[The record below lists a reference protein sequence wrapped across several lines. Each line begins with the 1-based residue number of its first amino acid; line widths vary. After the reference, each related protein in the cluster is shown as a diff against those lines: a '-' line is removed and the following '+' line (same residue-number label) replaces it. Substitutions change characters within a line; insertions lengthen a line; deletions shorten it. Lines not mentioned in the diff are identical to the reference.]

1 MDLSWTL
8 DLKTAILTLLIA
20 PLFYFFLRRLYKFLR
35 RHLQYLL
42 DGFLWFV
49 GRYIVRSLA
58 ARTSLRRYCRTQLEA
73 AATKYLQVPGRAS
86 LALETDRI
94 FVTLKLEFGG
104 NQEGTF
110 SQGNLLTAG
119 QRVRVVGDPGSGKSS
134 LVKRIF
140 RDACR
145 TAMWEA
151 KDTRLPIIVELKRFT
166 PPKTATDEPEL
177 ASWAVNELR
186 STVTAVEGYAMGE
199 LFDSYIS
206 NNGLLVLL
214 DGLDEVSSEA
224 YERTATAIRAL
235 SRRLEHASSENAII
249 LTMRTQFHQQVRDD
263 FADDFPPTLYIRA
276 FSPGEIYTFL
286 NRWPFRHNKARAI
299 TRIYSDLTDRPT
311 LREQREA
318 ILGRLAYQN
327 LTDANRPPNSLSW
340 REAVEVVSDVY
351 GCDHSGVGERY
362 FRELARDTGIISE
375 ERERESFRFIHL
387 TFCEFLAAKEC
398 AQGRANGWDDLMAAH
413 RRFGDA
419 SLPPLRTRLLEVIP
433 FTCALLPRVQRP
445 DALDEIAKLGDRQ
458 VMGRCFLE
466 TQAYDHSRWQS
477 YSEEEAASLTE
488 VSEEEWNEDW
498 LRRLHLFN
506 VVLRDAEEWG
516 KHVGRKPT
524 TITLDQVF
532 SILVGSSRQRLIR
545 VFSAYAAQ
553 DAGAAF
559 RLAEACGVDLV
570 LEHPGLLIANCTN
583 PPFLAIAMQR
593 AMEERRRTVR
603 WTQILAEAALRSN
616 VVAATLQSSPSPDEW
631 RALVQRVDFRSRWSL
646 RAAQVSVF
654 FDDTDVH
661 LAYLDMGV
669 DVSDTV
675 GPMTDTSYYT
685 DCLTLALSSP
695 SPQHGEEFSA
705 LRVLGRVSPPTSLL
719 PAKAINALAAP
730 PLVAGVAFAALGFGL
745 VSDEFLPESLRLS
758 PRSYTLLP
766 PIMFLISSL
775 AVGYTSARSGLYR
788 SLINIDPY
796 YRFMTERPWRWVFHP
811 GKALLFI
818 QSRAAVKAF
827 RELRS
832 PRAFTFNWREQSNYH
847 SEPKE
852 EPVDP

>member
-1 MDLSWTL
+1 
-8 DLKTAILTLLIA
+8 
-20 PLFYFFLRRLYKFLR
+20 
-35 RHLQYLL
+35 
-42 DGFLWFV
+42 
-49 GRYIVRSLA
+49 
-58 ARTSLRRYCRTQLEA
+58 
-73 AATKYLQVPGRAS
+73 
-86 LALETDRI
+86 
-94 FVTLKLEFGG
+94 
-104 NQEGTF
+104 
-110 SQGNLLTAG
+110 
-119 QRVRVVGDPGSGKSS
+119 VRVVGDPGSGKSS

-166 PPKTATDEPEL
+166 PPKTATEEPEL

-224 YERTATAIRAL
+224 YERTATALRAL

-311 LREQREA
+311 LREMCSNPLVLAMYVSNDQSSDATNTPDTRTAFYSQVVEELLVARRSRQLGLAARSTLREQREA

-340 REAVEVVSDVY
+340 REALEVVSDVY
-351 GCDHSGVGERY
+351 GCDHSDVAERY

-669 DVSDTV
+669 HVRHTL